1 MLDWGVRVFTQENA
15 FLSHEL
21 SNEVMEEL
29 TVEGRRER
37 RGSFW
42 CFVTLL

>member
-1 MLDWGVRVFTQENA
+1 MKENRTA
-15 FLSHEL
+15 HEL
-21 SNEVMEEL
+21 RNEVMEEL
-29 TVEGRRER
+29 TAEGGSEK